1 MNKLPTSLVA
11 AILVSAIVADAEK
24 KARKTGENLTEEQMD
39 NTIRDVIEK
48 INGKPCDC
56 PICTARRASQG
67 ANNAEAP
74 GKSQNPEVEANVSSD
89 RETATV
95 RSLTEI
101 EGDVAA
107 MVGLTPDMLEDAAN
121 APATML
127 RITTA
132 QFITTLREAG
142 GGLGEERRAMC
153 AAAETQALNSMELAL
168 MALAK

>member
-1 MNKLPTSLVA
+1 MNKVPNGLGV
-11 AILVSAIVADAEK
+11 AILMSAILADIEKKTGAPKATDADA
-24 KARKTGENLTEEQMD
+24 ADQS
-39 NTIRDVIEK
+39 IRDFIEK
-48 INGKPCDC
+48 INGAPCDC
-56 PICTARRASQG
+56 PICTVRRASQG
-67 ANNAEAP
+67 ANKAEAP
-74 GKSQNPEVEANVSSD
+74 GNSQNPEVQSTVSSD

-107 MVGLTPDMLEDAAN
+107 MVGLTPDMLEDAAS
-121 APATML
+121 APATIL

-142 GGLGEERRAMC
+142 GGLGEERRVMC